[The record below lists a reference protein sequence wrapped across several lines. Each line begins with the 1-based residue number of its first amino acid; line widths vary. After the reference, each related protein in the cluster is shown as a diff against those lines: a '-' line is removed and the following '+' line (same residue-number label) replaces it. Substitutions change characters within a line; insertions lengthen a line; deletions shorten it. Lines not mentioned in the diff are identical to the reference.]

1 MGNIAYY
8 NGTFGQAEE
17 LTVPFLDRAI
27 FFGDGCY
34 DAAFVMNGKP
44 LDFDWHLDRFF
55 NSCRLM
61 RIDFPHTR
69 DELSAILLEAVARS
83 GADTALL
90 YWQTS
95 RGVAARNHCFPG
107 PDVKPTLLITVNEK
121 TMPDVY
127 TPVPM
132 ITVTDTRH
140 HHCNI
145 KTLNL
150 FPNVMANQA
159 AHEAGAYEAIFI
171 RPDGRVTEGSHCN
184 AHILKN
190 GEIITHPDGDW
201 ILPGITK
208 KALFEVAETVG
219 VAVQQRSFTAEELFA
234 ADEVF
239 VTGSSTFIKRASSL
253 DGKPCAMADEATY
266 KKLADEF
273 MRRANELTK

>member
-8 NGTFGQAEE
+8 NGTFGKAEE
-17 LTVPFLDRAI
+17 LTVPFLDRAV

-55 NSCRLM
+55 SSCRLM
-61 RIDFPHTR
+61 RINFPHTR
-69 DELSAILLEAVARS
+69 AELSAILLEAIARS

-95 RGVAARNHCFPG
+95 RGVAPRSHCFPPAG
-107 PDVKPTLLITVNEK
+107 VKPTLLITVNEK
-121 TMPDVY
+121 SMPDVY
-127 TPVPM
+127 TPAPM
-132 ITVTDTRH
+132 ITVEDTRH

-184 AHILKN
+184 AHILKS
-190 GEIITHPDGDW
+190 GTIITHPDGDW

-208 KALFEVAETVG
+208 KALFVVAEAVG
-219 VAVQQRSFTAEELFA
+219 IPVEQRTFTREELFD

-239 VTGSSTFIKRASSL
+239 VTGSSTFVKRASSL
-253 DGKPCAMADEATY
+253 DGIPCAMADSENY

-273 MRRANELTK
+273 MRRAYELTK

>member
-17 LTVPFLDRAI
+17 LSIPFLDRAI

-34 DAAFVMNGKP
+34 DAAFIVNGKP
-44 LDFDWHLDRFF
+44 LDFDWHVDRFF

-61 RIDFPHTR
+61 QIDFPLR
-69 DELSAILLEAVARS
+69 RAELEKTLLEAVARS
-83 GADTALL
+83 GAQTALL

-95 RGVAARNHCFPG
+95 RGVAPRSHCFPG

-121 TMPDVY
+121 SMPDVY
-127 TPVPM
+127 TPAPM
-132 ITVTDTRH
+132 ITVEDTRH

-150 FPNVMANQA
+150 FPNVLANQA
-159 AHEAGAYEAIFI
+159 AHAAGAYEAIFI

-184 AHILKN
+184 AHILKD
-190 GEIITHPDGDW
+190 GVIVTHPDGEW

-208 KALFEVAETVG
+208 RALFDVAQTVG
-219 VAVQQRSFTAEELFA
+219 IPVQQRVFTREELFA

-239 VTGSSTFIKRASSL
+239 VTGSSTLIKRASSL
-253 DGKPCAMADEATY
+253 DGKPCAMADDARY
-266 KKLADEF
+266 KLLADEF
-273 MRRANELTK
+273 LRRAHEQTK